1 MREIH
6 EESSARR
13 VSRVSRRDLLHG
25 TLAAGVGG
33 ALGMVF
39 SAGWLSRVAGTAMAQ
54 QAISGTLQA
63 AWDEVQDN
71 LDPQTARGNRNWWVL
86 TELYDTL
93 TYLPGYSLEAK
104 PLLAES
110 WTVTGKGTI
119 YTFKLRRGV
128 KFTTGSELTAD
139 AVKYSI
145 DRMQATKLGPLFLTV
160 AFDRAEVMDPYTV
173 RFILKYPYAA
183 WPVILSHPAVC
194 SIVDPK
200 VVEAHGGIQEKK
212 RNDYLS
218 ANTAGIGAW
227 TIDRWDQGQRIV
239 LVRNPHYWRG
249 WNGQHLN
256 RVVFETVP
264 EEETRLLRLE
274 KGDVDIATVSAPSL
288 PDLEQ
293 RITRG
298 RLPIFI
304 EKTKNRQALLSLSTM
319 QVNMNHQLLP
329 TSDLNVRKGLSH
341 AFNYNLF
348 ISKVLNGYA
357 VRMAGM
363 IPRGILGH
371 VNDYPMVDFDLNKAR
386 QAFDAASPQ
395 AKAELTKGLTFRY
408 VPGYVLGQEGAVMWQ
423 QDLAKIG
430 VRLNLEEINQA
441 TLSSMQTSVPGVP
454 LIEGRW
460 VGDFPDADNFVT
472 AARTD
477 YWPPNGYGASFAG
490 DAMTDGLIERG
501 RLEQDLER
509 RKAVYRE
516 LELYFR
522 DQYSI
527 LMVAEPSGVLNKWNA
542 RASWVGGFEYNP
554 MFHPLFY
561 DTFKQA

>member
-1 MREIH
+1 MDRSHDGGRRFPRREGL
-6 EESSARR
+6 RR
-13 VSRVSRRDLLHG
+13 ALV
-25 TLAAGVGG
+25 AGAGG
-33 ALGMVF
+33 VLGIGF
-39 SAGWLSRVAGTAMAQ
+39 SAGWLSRTAGTASAQ
-54 QAISGTLQA
+54 RAISGTLQF
-63 AWDEVQDN
+63 AWDQLQDN

-104 PLLAES
+104 PYLAES
-110 WTVTGKGTI
+110 WTVSGNGTI

-128 KFTTGSELTAD
+128 KFTTGSELSAD
-139 AVKYSI
+139 TVKYSI

-160 AFDRAEVMDPYTV
+160 PFDHADVVDRYTV
-173 RFILKYPYAA
+173 RFVLKYPYAA

-200 VVEAHGGIQEKK
+200 VVEAHGGIQPGK

-227 TIDRWDQGQRIV
+227 IIDRWDQGQRIV
-239 LVRNPHYWRG
+239 LVRNPNYWRG
-249 WNGQHLN
+249 WNDAHLN
-256 RVVFETVP
+256 RVVLETVP

-274 KGDVDIATVSAPSL
+274 KGDIDIATVSAQSL
-288 PDLEQ
+288 PGLEA
-293 RITRG
+293 RIARS
-298 RLPIFI
+298 RLPIVI
-304 EKTKNRQALLSLSTM
+304 EKTKNGQPLLSLSTM
-319 QVNMNHQLLP
+319 QVNMNHKLLP

-348 ISKVLNGYA
+348 IGKVLNGYA

-371 VNDYPMVDFDLNKAR
+371 VNNYPLVDFDLAKAKA
-386 QAFDAASPQ
+386 AFDQASPQ
-395 AKAELTKGLTFRY
+395 AKAELAKGLVLRY

-430 VRLNLEEINQA
+430 VRLVLQEIDQA
-441 TLSSMQTSVPGVP
+441 TLSSLQTSVPGVP

-460 VGDFPDADNFVT
+460 VGDFPDPDNFIFS
-472 AARTD
+472 ARTD
-477 YWPPNGYGASFAG
+477 YWPPKGFGAAFAG
-490 DAMTDGLIERG
+490 DAKSDGLIERG
-501 RLEQDLER
+501 RMEQDASR
-509 RKAVYRE
+509 RRAIYRE
-516 LELYFR
+516 LEMYFR

-527 LMVAEPSGVLNKWNA
+527 LMVAEPAGVLNKWNA
-542 RASWVGGFEYNP
+542 RASWVGGFQFNP
-554 MFHPLFY
+554 MFHPMFY
-561 DTFKQA
+561 ETFKQG